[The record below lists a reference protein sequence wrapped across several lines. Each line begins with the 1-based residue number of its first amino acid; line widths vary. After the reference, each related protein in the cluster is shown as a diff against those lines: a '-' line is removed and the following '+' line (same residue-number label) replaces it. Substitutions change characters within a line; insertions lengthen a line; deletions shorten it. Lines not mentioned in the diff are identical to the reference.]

1 MKNNEE
7 SKHEE
12 QLPHSNS
19 PRRKKPYVAPKITLL
34 KLDRAKAQLVARAL
48 TGDRDAEDLLEAS
61 VNATDNLAATRTQ
74 P

>member
-12 QLPHSNS
+12 RLPHLKN
-19 PRRKKPYVAPKITLL
+19 PRRKKPYEAPKITIL

-48 TGDRDAEDLLEAS
+48 AGDRDAEDLLELAS
-61 VNATDNLAATRTQ
+61 KNHRGV
-74 P
+74 